1 LGPLLRLCSAL
12 ALLLIPMAASAAITP
27 HQLAVIINEDD
38 PDSFKLGQYYAQQR
52 GIPPENIVQVPL
64 GIPKAEIS
72 PEAFDRAYIKVR
84 INTRERIEGYAL
96 AFTYPYRVGCMSI
109 TTAFAMGYGKRFCAD
124 GCHPTA
130 PNPYFD
136 EEGGQPWE
144 TFGLHPTMMLA
155 AKSLE
160 SGKRLV
166 DRGVASDG
174 TKPTGHAYLVVT
186 SDATRSTR
194 ARQFP
199 IAKAV
204 WGDRFSTS
212 IEQTD
217 GIRDKRDVMF
227 YFTGTPQVPYLDT
240 LRFLP
245 GAIADHLTSSGGQ
258 LDGKKQMPAL
268 AWLEAGATAS
278 YGTVAEP
285 CNFTQKFPDASIV
298 MRAYLSGDT
307 ALEAYWKS
315 VVWPGQGLFIGE
327 PLARPFGPVI
337 PH

>member
-12 ALLLIPMAASAAITP
+12 ALLLIPMAASAAIAP

-258 LDGKKQMPAL
+258 LDGNKCP
-268 AWLEAGATAS
+268 
-278 YGTVAEP
+278 
-285 CNFTQKFPDASIV
+285 
-298 MRAYLSGDT
+298 R
-307 ALEAYWKS
+307 
-315 VVWPGQGLFIGE
+315 WPGWKPAPPRVTARWPSPAISPRNFRTPASSCAPTSAGTPRLKPIGKAWCGRGRGFLLVSRWRA
-327 PLARPFGPVI
+327 PSVL
-337 PH
+337 